1 MVRNYAGTKSGGI
14 GKKVYTEIMFGERKM
29 LMGSQIFSLS
39 GIIVF
44 PKEAEGDP
52 VWGRIILVTLC
63 FRGPW
68 NIRQRDY

>member
-1 MVRNYAGTKSGGI
+1 
-14 GKKVYTEIMFGERKM
+14 MFGERKM
-29 LMGSQIFSLS
+29 LRSQIFSLS

-44 PKEAEGDP
+44 PKEAERDP
-52 VWGRIILVTLC
+52 VLGRIILVTLC